1 MKTRTE
7 GDTLF
12 ITDFTELNTTNSMWL
27 QDLVRQSLVQA
38 HKIVELDLSKVKFM
52 DSNGIS
58 ALISIHKTMCKRGG
72 KIRLIRPMPAVS
84 HVLHLL
90 SMNEV
95 FEIIN
100 P

>member
-7 GDTLF
+7 GDTL
-12 ITDFTELNTTNSMWL
+12 IVTDFTELNTTNSMWL
-27 QDLVRQSLVQA
+27 HDLVIQSLTPD
-38 HKIVELDLSKVKFM
+38 HKVVEIDLSKVKFM

-58 ALISIHKTMCKRGG
+58 TLISIHKALCKRGG
-72 KIRLIRPMPAVS
+72 KIRLTHPMPAVS

>member
-7 GDTLF
+7 GDTL
-12 ITDFTELNTTNSMWL
+12 IVTDFTELNTTNSMWL
-27 QDLVRQSLVQA
+27 QDLVNQSLAPA
-38 HKIVELDLSKVKFM
+38 HKVVELDLSKVKFM

-58 ALISIHKTMCKRGG
+58 TLISIHKTLCKRGG

>member
-1 MKTRTE
+1 MKTRTQ
-7 GDTLF
+7 GDTLV
-12 ITDFTELNTTNSMWL
+12 ITDFTELNTTNATWL
-27 QDLVRQSLVQA
+27 QDLVRQSLVHA
-38 HKIVELDLSKVKFM
+38 HKIIELDLSKVKFL

-72 KIRLIRPMPAVS
+72 RIRLSGPTPAVS
-84 HVLHLL
+84 QILQLL
-90 SMNEV
+90 SLNEV

>member
-12 ITDFTELNTTNSMWL
+12 ITDFTELNTTNATWL
-27 QDLVRQSLVQA
+27 QDLVRQSLERA
-38 HKIVELDLSKVKFM
+38 HKVIELDLSRVRFL

-58 ALISIHKTMCKRGG
+58 ALISIHKLMCKRGG
-72 KIRLIRPMPAVS
+72 KIRLSKPAQAVFQI
-84 HVLHLL
+84 LELL
-90 SMNEV
+90 SLNEV

>member
-1 MKTRTE
+1 
-7 GDTLF
+7 
-12 ITDFTELNTTNSMWL
+12 LNTTNATWL
-27 QDLVRQSLVQA
+27 QDLVRQSLERD
-38 HKIVELDLSKVKFM
+38 HKIVELDLSKVRFL

-72 KIRLIRPMPAVS
+72 KLRLLKPTPAVS
-84 HVLHLL
+84 QILHLL
-90 SMNEV
+90 SLNEV